1 MSAKSAKGSQIG
13 FLNHF
18 STSFYGMVIMVRG
31 YQKRVVFMKNTG
43 SEFFDEAYFVVCDDK
58 MGGSEADMI
67 SEANRIIDEAGGSIR
82 ENRVGMRWLLVAV
95 SFLSGS
101 LLTALSAFIFGAFI

>member
-1 MSAKSAKGSQIG
+1 
-13 FLNHF
+13 
-18 STSFYGMVIMVRG
+18 MVRG

-67 SEANRIIDEAGGSIR
+67 NEANRIIDEACCGIR
-82 ENRVGMRWLLVAV
+82 EKGRVKGWLLVAA

-101 LLTALSAFIFGAFI
+101 ILTALSAFIFDAVI